1 MKGVVVSASL
11 LVLVACGGEASN
23 GAGSAKSSASSTA
36 KDEKKDEKVASCASE
51 SLKNC
56 RQYSGVNL
64 AAGTDSLKQLC
75 ESSKAVASDITWKE
89 AACPTAKVIASC
101 DMKMHVDY
109 YYEGA
114 ESLESTEKFC
124 KDGSGTWVKK

>member
-1 MKGVVVSASL
+1 MKVAVVPGLL
-11 LVLVACGGEASN
+11 LVLAACGGEAST
-23 GAGSAKSSASSTA
+23 GSGSAKASASSAA
-36 KDEKKDEKVASCASE
+36 KEEKKDEKVASCASE

-56 RQYSGVNL
+56 RQYSGMNL
-64 AAGTDSLKQLC
+64 AGGTESLMKLC
-75 ESSKAVASDITWKE
+75 ESSKAIAKDITWKE

-109 YYEGA
+109 YYEGT

-124 KDGSGTWVKK
+124 KDGCGTWVKS